1 MGKMKG
7 ALFAAASALV
17 FSASAELVTYPDYPA
32 QVERDW
38 TYAVRVS
45 QGDVQK
51 RVQVYN
57 HCEKSALTRRTRG
70 GDVNRRFCE
79 FAFSG
84 EPVRVDIAVCEDV
97 KSYKLFPAR
106 LKLKSSFKN
115 GVISVWVDQPHHFG
129 VQLNDYDK
137 TTLSVFVDK
146 PEDRSK
152 VPSKTDPKVLFVD
165 GWMDAPDETGAIV
178 VTNQYKEVY
187 IAPGAVLNARLVVNG
202 PKVRVHGRGMIL
214 DPMSDIFRYDQMKN
228 TRYGLLAVG
237 DKATGAVIEDVKL
250 IDARTYNYCAWNG
263 TDVTFRNVK
272 AMSSMMCT
280 DGISLG
286 GKRVTVDGAWLYVGD
301 NGLVVSGIRERGRY
315 RDIVIGTSCK
325 AIFPQSRNND
335 VCMEDVDVFRA
346 DEGFVWNSY
355 NPGTNQLSQS
365 FFFKNMSAVDCNLFA
380 RFFACGNMG
389 AKPKSFGFE
398 NVAIPYSTGS
408 DSWRTTGTK
417 GGATVLVFDKDK
429 PFATSNCVVAVT
441 NLWVAGER
449 CDGFAESEIK
459 GAENISLSVV
469 NTRSESA
476 LPTLPNRHEVNW
488 TCPYKCWVGSALQ
501 RDVRRVSPKK
511 GEQRLE
517 EPDVGAN
524 LLADRRKE
532 GETGYVRS
540 AWQRCPSWMAKL
552 DATEVDGGSRVYRVR
567 LCQKTAGMYNDITD
581 AFLRRGNG
589 TYRLSFEA
597 RAKNGEEIPLVAS
610 LLSNEKTFPSKFT
623 LPNDGEWHRYEADV
637 KTDFDLAVTELVGLH
652 LKSSA
657 NATAEEIDF
666 KNLSFAKVE

>member
-286 GKRVTVDGAWLYVGD
+286 GKRVTVDD
-301 NGLVVSGIRERGRY
+301 
-315 RDIVIGTSCK
+315 
-325 AIFPQSRNND
+325 
-335 VCMEDVDVFRA
+335 
-346 DEGFVWNSY
+346 
-355 NPGTNQLSQS
+355 
-365 FFFKNMSAVDCNLFA
+365 
-380 RFFACGNMG
+380 
-389 AKPKSFGFE
+389 
-398 NVAIPYSTGS
+398 
-408 DSWRTTGTK
+408 
-417 GGATVLVFDKDK
+417 
-429 PFATSNCVVAVT
+429 
-441 NLWVAGER
+441 
-449 CDGFAESEIK
+449 
-459 GAENISLSVV
+459 
-469 NTRSESA
+469 
-476 LPTLPNRHEVNW
+476 
-488 TCPYKCWVGSALQ
+488 
-501 RDVRRVSPKK
+501 
-511 GEQRLE
+511 
-517 EPDVGAN
+517 
-524 LLADRRKE
+524 
-532 GETGYVRS
+532 
-540 AWQRCPSWMAKL
+540 
-552 DATEVDGGSRVYRVR
+552 
-567 LCQKTAGMYNDITD
+567 
-581 AFLRRGNG
+581 
-589 TYRLSFEA
+589 
-597 RAKNGEEIPLVAS
+597 
-610 LLSNEKTFPSKFT
+610 
-623 LPNDGEWHRYEADV
+623 
-637 KTDFDLAVTELVGLH
+637 
-652 LKSSA
+652 
-657 NATAEEIDF
+657 
-666 KNLSFAKVE
+666 